1 MKLQEIKKA
10 VLSGNVVCWKST
22 AYEVKH
28 YPKHDQ
34 WLVKCSINNSYVGL
48 TRSDEIT
55 LAGSEEDFFIDDKAL
70 H

>member
-34 WLVKCSINNSYVGL
+34 WLVKCSINNSYV
-48 TRSDEIT
+48 
-55 LAGSEEDFFIDDKAL
+55 
-70 H
+70 